1 MRAPFPCKT
10 RTREIEQK
18 KSRQHRQRMVSVEIP
33 VTSYLVTSS
42 LLRLMAPYLS
52 TDRLP
57 DRSEPTAL

>member
-1 MRAPFPCKT
+1 MRAPFVEHASERSKM
-10 RTREIEQK
+10 

-57 DRSEPTAL
+57 GRSEPTAL